1 MPHTHSAEKRHRQ
14 DEKRRLHNRAI
25 KKAIKTQIKAFFAT
39 LTDGTAEAKA
49 KEFTAAVKKLD
60 RAAAKRVIHPN
71 AAARKKS
78 QLARKL
84 HSKAPGAP
92 AASAKA

>member
-14 DEKRRLHNRAI
+14 DEKRRLHNRAT
-25 KKAIKTQIKAFFAT
+25 KKAIKVQIKTFLST
-39 LTDGTAEAKA
+39 LTDGTVEAKA

-84 HSKAPGAP
+84 QAKTAGGP
-92 AASAKA
+92 AATAKA